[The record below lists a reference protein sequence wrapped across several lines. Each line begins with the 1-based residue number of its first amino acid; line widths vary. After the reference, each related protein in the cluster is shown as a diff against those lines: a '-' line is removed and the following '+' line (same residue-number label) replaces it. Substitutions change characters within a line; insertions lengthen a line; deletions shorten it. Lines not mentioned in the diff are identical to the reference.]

1 MSDVEVARVALVDD
15 DRDVRGSLRQSLA
28 LAGYAVDEFGD
39 GAAALSAID
48 ENYPGVVVSD
58 VRMPGMSGIELFRSL
73 NALDAQ
79 LPVVLM
85 TGHGDIAMAVD
96 ALKSGA
102 WDFLTKPFDP
112 ETLLAAVTRAAET
125 RRLVLENRRL
135 RALSEEG
142 GSSALIGRSPQMNRL
157 RQTIEVLADADI
169 DVLVEGETGTGKELV
184 ARLIHRGGKR
194 SRHRFTTLPCATFT
208 DRMVDESTFGPNG
221 LVASA
226 HRGTLYLDDLDQAP
240 PMLQALLSSLLE
252 ERVLPATHSDRTQVL
267 DLRVI
272 GSIDDS
278 ERARET
284 VDAALLHR
292 LAAVRLRIPPLRER
306 REDVPL
312 LFAHCLAEAASRL
325 RQDVPDVSGT
335 IMARLDGHGW
345 PGNVRELAHFANRVV
360 LGIENNGQSHMGGAQ
375 SLPERMEDFER
386 GAITQAIQDS
396 GGDIGA
402 AIEALGLPRKTFY
415 YRAKRLGID
424 IKRQRQLAKDT

>member
-1 MSDVEVARVALVDD
+1 MSNVEATRVALVDD
-15 DRDVRGSLRQSLA
+15 DQDVRGSLRQSLE
-28 LAGYAVDEFGD
+28 LAGYAGDEFGD
-39 GAAALSAID
+39 GAAALGAID
-48 ENYPGVVVSD
+48 GSYPGVIVSD

-73 NALDAQ
+73 NGIDAQ

-96 ALKSGA
+96 ALKGGA

-112 ETLLAAVTRAAET
+112 ETLLAAVARATET
-125 RRLVLENRRL
+125 RRLVLENRQL
-135 RALSEEG
+135 RALSDEG
-142 GSSALIGRSPQMNRL
+142 GSSALIGRSPQMDRL

-184 ARLIHRGGKR
+184 ARLIHRSGKR
-194 SRHRFTTLPCATFT
+194 SRHRFATLPCATFT
-208 DRMVDESTFGPNG
+208 DPMVDEGIFGQSG

-226 HRGTLYLDDLDQAP
+226 QRGTLYLDDLDQAP
-240 PMLQALLSSLLE
+240 TMLQARLSSLLE
-252 ERVLPATHSDRTQVL
+252 ERVLPAAHRDRTQVL

-278 ERARET
+278 ERAREA

-325 RQDVPDVSGT
+325 RQDMPDVSST
-335 IMARLDGHGW
+335 IMARLDSHDW

-360 LGIENNGQSHMGGAQ
+360 LGIENDGQLHENSRQ
-375 SLPERMEDFER
+375 SLPERMEGFER
-386 GAITQAIQDS
+386 RAITQAIHDS

-424 IKRQRQLAKDT
+424 IKQERHRAKDA